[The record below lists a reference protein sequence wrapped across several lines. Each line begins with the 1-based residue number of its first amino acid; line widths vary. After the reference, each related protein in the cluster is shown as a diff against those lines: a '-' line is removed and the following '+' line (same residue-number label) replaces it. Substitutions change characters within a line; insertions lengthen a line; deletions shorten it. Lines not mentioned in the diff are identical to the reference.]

1 MIDPVILAR
10 RRFLHQT
17 ARFAAAATL
26 PALVAS
32 CAQVPRL
39 NTAAAAP
46 TPGALATQPALD
58 MSAATSAASASSA
71 PASASAPATSA
82 SAPGSSIA
90 VSAVRGLAL
99 VHTHT
104 HEEIELVY
112 AKGEHYVPEALGW
125 LNHFLRDHYTG
136 DIGLM
141 DPEVFE
147 LLHRVQQVL
156 GNKGCF
162 EVISGYRCPATN
174 DNLRQRGGGGVAKK
188 SLHMEGRAIDV
199 RLPGVP
205 LADLH
210 EAALSLRAGGVG
222 FYPREQFVHLDTGRV
237 RNW

>member
-1 MIDPVILAR
+1 MTDLFTSAR
-10 RRFLHQT
+10 RRFLHHT
-17 ARFAAAATL
+17 ARLAAAAAL
-26 PALVAS
+26 PAL
-32 CAQVPRL
+32 
-39 NTAAAAP
+39 AAP
-46 TPGALATQPALD
+46 AALASVPDA
-58 MSAATSAASASSA
+58 
-71 PASASAPATSA
+71 
-82 SAPGSSIA
+82 
-90 VSAVRGLAL
+90 RGLAL

-104 HEEIELVY
+104 HEKIDLVY
-112 AKGEHYVPEALGW
+112 AAGERYVPEALGW
-125 LNHFLRDHYTG
+125 LNRFLRDHYTG

-141 DPEVFE
+141 DPQVFD

-156 GNKGCF
+156 GSKGSF

-174 DNLRQRGGGGVAKK
+174 SNLRQTRSGGVAKH

-210 EAALSLRAGGVG
+210 KAALSLRAGGVG